1 MLAAS
6 TDLRAWRRL
15 TPSHAPWARSSHAT
29 GSVHYVGALI
39 VGDSVH
45 HFYEYARADRA
56 YELRHVRVAL

>member
-6 TDLRAWRRL
+6 IDRRAWRRL

-29 GSVHYVGALI
+29 GSVRYVGALI

-45 HFYEYARADRA
+45 
-56 YELRHVRVAL
+56 